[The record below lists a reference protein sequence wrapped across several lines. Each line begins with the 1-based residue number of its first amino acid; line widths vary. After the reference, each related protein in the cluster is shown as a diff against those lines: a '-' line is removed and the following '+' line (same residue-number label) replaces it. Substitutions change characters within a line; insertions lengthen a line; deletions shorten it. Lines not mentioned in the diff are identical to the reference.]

1 MRRKPSASLKG
12 ACARDNVILTAI
24 GRMLA
29 AQYDLAAPLP
39 ARLAHLLRRL
49 EDESA
54 AAQPRRGS
62 SPRAAQG

>member
-12 ACARDNVILTAI
+12 ACARDNVIRTAI

-39 ARLAHLLRRL
+39 AGLEHLVRRL

-54 AAQPRRGS
+54 AVESRRS
-62 SPRAAQG
+62 SNPRAA